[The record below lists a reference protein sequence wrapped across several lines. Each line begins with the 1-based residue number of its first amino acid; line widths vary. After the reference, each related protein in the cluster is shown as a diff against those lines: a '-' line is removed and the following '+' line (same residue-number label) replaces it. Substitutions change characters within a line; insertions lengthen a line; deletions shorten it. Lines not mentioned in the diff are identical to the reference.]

1 MATLRKKGNTY
12 FIDYRINGKRKRKS
26 VGRSKKIAD
35 LAHKDLEVKLAKGE
49 LGFTRQDGTYEKL
62 VESYASY
69 AKTNL
74 APGTQKRYGAI
85 TDNFQRFLDSDYP
98 HLDKISQFTPRIF
111 EKFKAFRK
119 EEEAHNKTINNEL
132 TVLRTMFKLAV
143 QWGYAQTNPTDGV
156 SKLKIAN
163 KIAPRF
169 LREEEC
175 RLLLD
180 NSGEWL
186 RPIFFTFLS
195 TGIRKAELENLEW
208 SDIDFHRRRVKIRV
222 KTDWSPKTN
231 EREIPINEG
240 LYDVLKEQKQKRF
253 YKDSN
258 YVFPGEDGKQ
268 IFRNRLLR
276 RLKTLAKQLN
286 LGDVNIHMLRHTFA
300 SQLVMKGVDL
310 ATVSQL
316 LGHSDIETTMIYSHL
331 AEDHVDRAVDKLNF

>member
-1 MATLRKKGNTY
+1 MATLRKRNGTY
-12 FIDYRINGKRKRKS
+12 YIDCRVGGKRLRKS
-26 VGRSKKIAD
+26 VGKSKKIAD
-35 LAHKDLEVKLAKGE
+35 LAHKDLEVKLARGE
-49 LGFTRQDGTYEKL
+49 HGFARQDGTYDKL
-62 VESYASY
+62 LNSYESYC
-69 AKTNL
+69 KTNL

-85 TDNFQRFLDSDYP
+85 TDNFQRFLDSGYP
-98 HLDKISQFTPRIF
+98 HLEKISQFTPRIF

-143 QWGYAQTNPTDGV
+143 QWGYTQTNPTDGV
-156 SKLKIAN
+156 SKLKIAR

-186 RPIFFTFLS
+186 RPIFFAFLN
-195 TGIRKAELENLEW
+195 TGMRKSELENLEW
-208 SDIDFHRRRVKIRV
+208 SDIDFNRRKIKIRA
-222 KTDWSPKTN
+222 KDDWSPKTN

-240 LYDVLKEQKQKRF
+240 LYGVLKEQKRI

-258 YVFPGEDGKQ
+258 NVFPGEDGRQ

-276 RLKTLAKQLN
+276 RLKTLAKRLK
-286 LGDVNIHMLRHTFA
+286 LGDVTIHMLRHTFA

-310 ATVSQL
+310 ATVRQL
-316 LGHSDIETTMIYSHL
+316 LGHSDIQTTMIYSHL
-331 AEDHVDRAVDKLNF
+331 ADEHVDKAVDKLEF